1 MDRLVFTSNA
11 TIKEQATA
19 RQVLVNDLSNVS
31 TVGFKSSYD
40 VALKTVKVEGP
51 GFDTRYQAQAIA
63 RDQIRMTPGAI
74 MATGR
79 PMDIAMADS
88 SVLAVQAPNGDQA
101 FTRRGDLRVNI
112 QGQLENGSGHLVLGG
127 GGPITIPPGMEVSIN
142 ADGSIYAR
150 DPSQVGAA
158 PQVLIDQLRLRD
170 ASATKLARREDGLF
184 KVSEKPDGTDIA
196 STEGQNLPKVIPG
209 ALEGSN
215 VSAIEAMTRL
225 IDQSRSFETQIR
237 IIKESKT
244 LDESGASM
252 MKNA

>member
-40 VALKTVKVEGP
+40 VALKTIKVNGA
-51 GFDTRYQAQAIA
+51 GFDSRYQAQAIA
-63 RDQIRMTPGAI
+63 RDQIRMTPGAV

-79 PMDIAMADS
+79 PMDVAMAEQA
-88 SVLAVQAPNGDQA
+88 VLTVQAPNGEQA
-101 FTRRGDLRVNI
+101 FTRRGDLKVNI
-112 QGQLENGSGHLVLGG
+112 QGQLENGSGHLVMGN

-142 ADGSIYAR
+142 PDGSIYAKN
-150 DPSQVGAA
+150 PTQAGAA

-170 ASATKLARREDGLF
+170 ASDVKLARRQDGLF
-184 KVSEKPDGTDIA
+184 KVAEKPDGTDIA
-196 STEGQNLPKVIPG
+196 LVEGQRLPKVIPG

-237 IIKESKT
+237 IIKETKT

>member
-19 RQVLVNDLSNVS
+19 RQVLVNDLANVS

-40 VALKTVKVEGP
+40 VALKTIKVDGP
-51 GFDTRYQAQAIA
+51 GFASRFQAQAVA
-63 RDQIRMTPGAI
+63 RDQIRLTPGSV

-79 PMDIAMADS
+79 PMDIALAEKA
-88 SVLAVQAPNGDQA
+88 VLTVQAPNGDLA
-101 FTRRGDLRVNI
+101 FTRRGDLKVNP
-112 QGQLENGSGHLVLGG
+112 QGQLENGSGHLVLGN
-127 GGPITIPPGMEVSIN
+127 GGPIAVPPGMVVSIN
-142 ADGSIYAR
+142 PDGTVYAK
-150 DPSQVGAA
+150 DPSQPSTA
-158 PQVLIDQLRLRD
+158 PSVLIDQLRLRD
-170 ASATKLARREDGLF
+170 GGDVKLGRRQDGLF
-184 KVSEKPDGTDIA
+184 KVDGQPDGTDIA
-196 STEGQNLPKVIPG
+196 LGNAQPRLIPQ

-237 IIKESKT
+237 IIKETKA

>member
-19 RQVLVNDLSNVS
+19 RQVLVNDLANVS

-40 VALKTVKVEGP
+40 VALQSVKVEGA
-51 GFDTRYQAQAIA
+51 GFDTRYQAQTIA
-63 RDQIRMTPGAI
+63 RDLIRMDPGPV

-79 PMDIAMADS
+79 PMDVAMAGS
-88 SVLAVQAPNGDQA
+88 TVLTVQAPNGDLA
-101 FTRRGDLRVNI
+101 FTRRGDMKVNI
-112 QGQLENGSGHLVLGG
+112 QGQLENGSGHLVLGE
-127 GGPITIPPGMEVSIN
+127 GGPITIPPGLLVSVN
-142 ADGSIYAR
+142 PDGTIYAR
-150 DPSQVGAA
+150 DPAQVGPAA
-158 PQVLIDQLRLRD
+158 DVLIDRLRLRD
-170 ASATKLARREDGLF
+170 TSGVSLARRADGLF

-196 STEGQNLPKVIPG
+196 LTEQLPQVIPQ

-225 IDQSRSFETQIR
+225 IDHSRSFETQIR
-237 IIKESKT
+237 IIKEMKG

-252 MKNA
+252 MKAA

>member
-19 RQVLVNDLSNVS
+19 RQVLVNDLANVS

-40 VALKTVKVEGP
+40 VALQSVKVEGA
-51 GFDTRYQAQAIA
+51 GFDTRYQAQSIE
-63 RDQIRMTPGAI
+63 RDLIRMDPGPV

-79 PMDIAMADS
+79 PMDVAMAGS
-88 SVLAVQAPNGDQA
+88 TVLTVQAPNGDLA
-101 FTRRGDLRVNI
+101 FTRRGDMKVNI
-112 QGQLENGSGHLVLGG
+112 QGQLENGSGHLVLGE
-127 GGPITIPPGMEVSIN
+127 GGPITIPPGLMVSVN
-142 ADGSIYAR
+142 PDGSIYAR
-150 DPSQVGAA
+150 DPAQVGPAA
-158 PQVLIDQLRLRD
+158 DVLIDRLRLRD
-170 ASATKLARREDGLF
+170 TTGVSLGRRADGLF

-196 STEGQNLPKVIPG
+196 LGEQLPQVIPQ

-225 IDQSRSFETQIR
+225 IDHSRSFETQIR
-237 IIKESKT
+237 VIKEMKG

-252 MKNA
+252 MKVA

>member
-19 RQVLVNDLSNVS
+19 RQVLVNDLANVS

-40 VALKTVKVEGP
+40 VALQSVKVEGA
-51 GFDTRYQAQAIA
+51 GFDTRYQAQTVA
-63 RDQIRMTPGAI
+63 RDLIRMDPGPV

-79 PMDIAMADS
+79 PMDVAMANS
-88 SVLAVQAPNGDQA
+88 TVLTVQAPNGDLA

-112 QGQLENGSGHLVLGG
+112 QGQLENGSGHLVLGE
-127 GGPITIPPGMEVSIN
+127 GGPITIPPGLMVSIN
-142 ADGSIYAR
+142 PDGSIYAR
-150 DPSQVGAA
+150 DPAQVGPAA
-158 PQVLIDQLRLRD
+158 DVLIDSLRLRD
-170 ASATKLARREDGLF
+170 AASVSLGRREDGLF
-184 KVSEKPDGTDIA
+184 KVSENPDGTDIA
-196 STEGQNLPKVIPG
+196 LTETLPQVIPQ

-225 IDQSRSFETQIR
+225 IDHSRSFETQIR
-237 IIKESKT
+237 VIKEMKG

-252 MKNA
+252 MRAA

>member
-19 RQVLVNDLSNVS
+19 RQVLVNDLANVS

-40 VALKTVKVEGP
+40 VALQSIKVEGP
-51 GFDTRYQAQAIA
+51 GFDTRYQAQSIV
-63 RDQIRMTPGAI
+63 RDLIRMDPGPV

-79 PMDIAMADS
+79 PMDVAMTGSA
-88 SVLAVQAPNGDQA
+88 VLTVQAPNGDLA
-101 FTRRGDLRVNI
+101 FTRRGDMKVNI
-112 QGQLENGSGHLVLGG
+112 QGQLENGSGHLVLGE
-127 GGPITIPPGMEVSIN
+127 GGPITIPPGLLVSVN
-142 ADGSIYAR
+142 PDGSIYAR
-150 DPSQVGAA
+150 DPAQVGPAA
-158 PQVLIDQLRLRD
+158 DVLIDRLRLRD
-170 ASATKLARREDGLF
+170 TSGVSLGRRADGLF

-196 STEGQNLPKVIPG
+196 LTEQLPQVIPQ

-225 IDQSRSFETQIR
+225 IDHSRSFETQIR
-237 IIKESKT
+237 VIKEMKG

-252 MKNA
+252 MKAA

>member
-19 RQVLVNDLSNVS
+19 RQVLVNDLANVS

-40 VALKTVKVEGP
+40 VALRSIKVEGP
-51 GFDTRYQAQAIA
+51 GFDSRFQAQAVT
-63 RDQIRMTPGAI
+63 RDLIRLNPGSI

-79 PMDIAMADS
+79 PMDVAMAETA
-88 SVLAVQAPNGDQA
+88 VLGVQAANGELA
-101 FTRRGDLRVNI
+101 FTRRGDLKINPN
-112 QGQLENGSGHLVLGG
+112 GQLENGSGHLVMGA
-127 GGPITIPPGMEVSIN
+127 GGPISIPVGMNISIN
-142 ADGSIYAR
+142 PDGTVYAQ
-150 DPSQVGAA
+150 DPAQNEAA
-158 PQVLIDQLRLRD
+158 PSVLIDRLLLRD
-170 ASATKLARREDGLF
+170 GATVNLGRRQDGLF
-184 KVSEKPDGTDIA
+184 KVDGQPDGADIA
-196 STEGQNLPKVIPG
+196 VGTTTLKVIPK

-215 VSAIEAMTRL
+215 VNAVEAMVRL

-237 IIKESKT
+237 IIKETKG

>member
-19 RQVLVNDLSNVS
+19 RQVLVNELANVS

-40 VALKTVKVEGP
+40 VALQSVKVEGP
-51 GFDTRYQAQAIA
+51 GFDSRFQAQAVA
-63 RDQIRMTPGAI
+63 RDLIRLEPGPI

-79 PMDIAMADS
+79 PMDIALADKA
-88 SVLAVQAPNGDQA
+88 VLAVQASNGDLA
-101 FTRRGDLRVNI
+101 FTRRGDLKVNA
-112 QGQLENGSGHLVLGG
+112 QGQMENGSGHLVLGA
-127 GGPITIPPGMEVSIN
+127 GGPIAVPPGMMVSIN
-142 ADGSIYAR
+142 DDGTVYAR
-150 DPSQVGAA
+150 DPAQTGPAA
-158 PQVLIDQLRLRD
+158 SVFIDQLRLRD
-170 ASATKLARREDGLF
+170 AKDVKLGRRLDGLF
-184 KVSEKPDGTDIA
+184 KVDGQPDGTDITA
-196 STEGQNLPKVIPG
+196 GNTPPKLIPQ

-237 IIKESKT
+237 IIKETKG
-244 LDESGASM
+244 LDESGSTM

>member
-19 RQVLVNDLSNVS
+19 RQVLVNDLANVS

-40 VALKTVKVEGP
+40 VALQSIKVEGA
-51 GFDTRYQAQAIA
+51 GFDTRYQAQTVA
-63 RDQIRMTPGAI
+63 RDLIRMEPGPV

-79 PMDIAMADS
+79 PLDVALAGTA
-88 SVLAVQAPNGDQA
+88 VLTVQAPNGDQA

-112 QGQLENGSGHLVLGG
+112 QGQLENGSGHLVLGE
-127 GGPITIPPGMEVSIN
+127 GGPIAIPPGLLVRIN
-142 ADGSIYAR
+142 PDGSIYAR
-150 DPSQVGAA
+150 DPAQVGAA
-158 PQVLIDQLRLRD
+158 ADVLVGQLRLRD
-170 ASATKLARREDGLF
+170 TTGVSLARREDGLF

-196 STEGQNLPKVIPG
+196 LTNVLPKVIPQ

-215 VSAIEAMTRL
+215 VRAIEAMTRL

-237 IIKESKT
+237 IIKEMKG
-244 LDESGASM
+244 LDESGSSM
-252 MKNA
+252 MKAA